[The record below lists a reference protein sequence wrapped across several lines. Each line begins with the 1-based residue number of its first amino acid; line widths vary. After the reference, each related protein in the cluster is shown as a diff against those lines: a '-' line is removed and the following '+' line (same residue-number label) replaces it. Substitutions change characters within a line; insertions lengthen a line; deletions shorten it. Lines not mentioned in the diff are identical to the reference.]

1 MGIESQYIKDLKNGS
16 RKAFNALYEIY
27 SSRLYGYCYQ
37 WTKSHEDAEEIVQD
51 VFVKLW
57 IHRDSIENEETIL
70 YFVFKI
76 AKNQLINMYRSNVN
90 SAIYEEY
97 LQYSNTSSLSI
108 DDTAYAVEYDDFCKL
123 LNKIKETLPETQ
135 QKVYEYSKLR
145 HFSNQE
151 IADALGLSEQTVKNQ
166 LSLALKVFREN
177 LNGYNLMLLVVI
189 FYILVKK

>member
-177 LNGYNLMLLVVI
+177 LSRYNLILPIVI